1 MGQTSLTSRISKL
14 EINLFILLSDS
25 DYFSEYS
32 ILHLLFDRSES
43 HDTHY
48 YTHTHT
54 HTHTHTLF
62 LSF

>member
-54 HTHTHTLF
+54 HY
-62 LSF
+62 S